1 MNYFG
6 VFTGSWLIQ
15 AFLSAETERK
25 RYIPQ
30 TFGEKE
36 STRLG
41 GYRHKASREGVDRED
56 SWEDEATI
64 GNW

>member
-1 MNYFG
+1 MRA
-6 VFTGSWLIQ
+6 V
-15 AFLSAETERK
+15 LSGETERK
-25 RYIPQ
+25 RCTPQ

-41 GYRHKASREGVDRED
+41 GCRHKVSREGVDGEE
-56 SWEDEATI
+56 SWENDATI